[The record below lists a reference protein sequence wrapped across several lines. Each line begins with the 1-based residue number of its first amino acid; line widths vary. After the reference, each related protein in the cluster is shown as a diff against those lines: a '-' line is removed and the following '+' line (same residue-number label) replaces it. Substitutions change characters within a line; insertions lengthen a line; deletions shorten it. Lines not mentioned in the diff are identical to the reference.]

1 MGARLVLS
9 ALALALSVGCAAKD
23 PDEEPFQ
30 PMGDFR
36 LGFNIVSANEVT
48 QGPFSR
54 DATEEELAATV
65 REDLEKRLARYNGD
79 GLYHVGARI
88 EGYVLA
94 QTGIPLVATPRSIMV
109 LAVQV
114 WDDATQEKLTETP
127 ARIIAFEGIDSGPP
141 LVGSGLLKSRETQ
154 LANLSR
160 NAAYQIEQLLRRNE
174 ETWFGPKEARTRIP
188 FDRASRGPD
197 GRLLEKVDALEDA
210 EGGALPSDGS

>member
-65 REDLEKRLARYNGD
+65 RADLEKRLARYNGD
-79 GLYHVGARI
+79 GLYHVGARV

-174 ETWFGPKEARTRIP
+174 ETWFGPKEGRARIP

-197 GRLLEKVDALEDA
+197 GKLLETVDNLEDA
-210 EGGALPSDGS
+210 EGGALPTDGS